1 MNKSSTVL
9 EVSELSCSIG
19 ASLARDELELHHYL
33 SRARASFFFSSE
45 VAYLLCTLAPLC
57 LCFVLMPSVVGGGID
72 RFTDKPSH
80 LE

>member
-45 VAYLLCTLAPLC
+45 VAYYIALHASPSMSLLRANAISCW
-57 LCFVLMPSVVGGGID
+57 GREI
-72 RFTDKPSH
+72 H
-80 LE
+80 